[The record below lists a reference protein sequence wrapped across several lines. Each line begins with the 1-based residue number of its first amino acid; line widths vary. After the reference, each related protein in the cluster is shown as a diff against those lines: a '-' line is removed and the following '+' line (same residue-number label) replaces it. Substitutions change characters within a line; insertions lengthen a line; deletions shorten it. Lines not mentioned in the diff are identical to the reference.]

1 MDLEPL
7 PGDLP
12 TDQRFTDAGRVARLQ
27 PDRTADWLVVV
38 IEGAG
43 PRAVCWL
50 QEQVVTGLCDV
61 SDNAFLTLQMDMSG
75 VIHTD
80 QQWQAGLVER
90 AYLLLVEDFYQAGQI
105 GSSQRSLNIILPV
118 PGLTLRV

>member
-1 MDLEPL
+1 MDLEKL
-7 PGDLP
+7 PGELP
-12 TDQRFTDAGRVARLQ
+12 TDQGLTDAGRVTRLQ
-27 PDRTADWLVVV
+27 PDRTGYRFIVV

-43 PRAVCWL
+43 LRAVCWL

-61 SDNAFLTLQMDMSG
+61 SDNALLTIQMNMSG

-80 QQWQAGLVER
+80 KQRQADFVELAYFVLVE
-90 AYLLLVEDFYQAGQI
+90 YLDKAGQI
-105 GSSQRSLNIILPV
+105 GSSQRKLNTILPA